1 MASWVLSAFRDHSTL
16 LMLTLYKS
24 MVRSRLEY
32 CCPLWNPVK
41 IGDIQKLENIQCSF
55 LRRIAGCGQLDYWDR
70 INKLRIMSLQRRRER
85 YCIIQVWKI
94 LNGHAPRQGVKAKQ
108 TNKQTNKHL
117 LVYRAT
123 MIADEPL
130 PLQQW
135 KTTRY
140 LRGGKLV
147 NCPANCWTKWKV
159 DPEINIS
166 GVGWWVG
173 ENMPSS
179 SPYQYQ

>member
-1 MASWVLSAFRDHSTL
+1 MASWVLSAFRDRSTL

-70 INKLRIMSLQRRRER
+70 IKKLRIMSLQRRRER

-94 LNGHAPRQGVKAKQ
+94 LNGHAPRQGVKAIIPSIDNGTQ
-108 TNKQTNKHL
+108 SSVRTDYDNSFTVRGTQIWN
-117 LVYRAT
+117 A
-123 MIADEPL
+123 IPI
-130 PLQQW
+130 
-135 KTTRY
+135 TRRSLHY
-140 LRGGKLV
+140 W
-147 NCPANCWTKWKV
+147 N
-159 DPEINIS
+159 S
-166 GVGWWVG
+166 
-173 ENMPSS
+173 
-179 SPYQYQ
+179 